1 LNGLLRVSRAID
13 SLTERIGNLLPYL
26 VIVMIGT
33 GFYNVVARYLG
44 RFLGVRLTSNAAI
57 EIQWYMYSV
66 LFFLGFA
73 YILKHNLNVRVDFL
87 YAKWPPAR
95 RAWVDLLGTLLF
107 LIPFCILGI
116 YVTINPV
123 LASWGRLPNGNWGVW
138 EISPDPDGLPR
149 APIKSMIIVAFVLLL
164 FQSFSQIIKYIAV
177 ITHSV
182 SDSEAAAIEEYHA
195 PVTE

>member
-1 LNGLLRVSRAID
+1 MNSLLRVSRAID

-26 VIVMIGT
+26 VILMIGT

-44 RFLGVRLTSNAAI
+44 RFLGMRLTSNAAI

-116 YVTINPV
+116 YVTLNPV

-164 FQSFSQIIKYIAV
+164 FQSISQVIKYIAV

-182 SDSEAAAIEEYHA
+182 SDSEAAEIEEYHA

>member
-1 LNGLLRVSRAID
+1 MNGLLRVSRAID

>member
-1 LNGLLRVSRAID
+1 MNGLLRVSRAID

-138 EISPDPDGLPR
+138 EISPHPDGLPR